1 MLVTGGSRGIGHAV
15 ARAFVDAGDLV
26 TVTGRGP
33 GLDAAAA
40 ALGARALRLDLED
53 VSSVAAL
60 AAAFAEG
67 VDVVV
72 NNAGAF
78 VGTPPPADA
87 PLEDVARHWQRNLQ
101 VNVVGAALVVRVLEP
116 VLRPGGAVVS
126 IGSIGAEYAANPY
139 SVAKAALA
147 AWNVGLS
154 ERLGPRD
161 VTANV
166 VAPGYVEGTD
176 LFGGPLTE
184 ERRASLVARTHL
196 GRVSRPE
203 DVAALVAFLASPA
216 ARNVT
221 GQTLHVDAGAH
232 TTR

>member
-1 MLVTGGSRGIGHAV
+1 MLVTGGSRGIGRAV

-26 TVTGRGP
+26 TVTGRGR

-60 AAAFAEG
+60 AEAFPEG

-78 VGTPPPADA
+78 VGTPPAADA
-87 PLEDVARHWQRNLQ
+87 PIEDVARHWQRNLQ

-116 VLRPGGAVVS
+116 VLRAGGAVVS

-166 VAPGYVEGTD
+166 VAPGYVEGTE

-196 GRVSRPE
+196 GRASRPE
-203 DVAALVAFLASPA
+203 DVAAVVAFLASPA